1 MNTVNQ
7 TALANL
13 KQNKGKNILTG
24 IAIFLTTLL
33 IFIIPTVGFGQI
45 DAQKAAINEIY
56 PPFHGMYR
64 DVDEKTAGE
73 LSHRAEIETIGLRQD
88 VAQIPIEDGTCAMIY
103 LDEIAWKLNKTELEE
118 GYTPTKKEEIAV
130 SQGILDELGISAG
143 IGDTVSLPFQ
153 VIESG
158 GVGYEKTA
166 EFEITGLLP
175 TSDDQKNQKTYFT
188 LVSREF
194 MEEQQP
200 EADRRYR
207 ALFRI
212 LNADSMTSD
221 EIEGVMK
228 DIAADLGVAEAN
240 VVSNGDYL
248 WANYVDPAFYTGI
261 ALVLLIVVLAGIL
274 TICSIYYISM
284 VYKVQEY
291 GKIKALGATKRQIRQ
306 MVFREGMLVAAIAVP
321 VGLIVGSILSKIG
334 FSYLVRSYAAGNMKE
349 VMARLLEQNQISIW
363 KPWIYL
369 MAVAVTL
376 LSVVISLR
384 CPMQIVSRISPV
396 EAMRYDGNMKT
407 SQKKRKGHR
416 EMSLS
421 SLTSA
426 NLSRN
431 KKRTILTIVTLSL
444 TGIFFMMLS
453 TILSCADPKEIAR
466 SAMFD
471 DLLVVIDSAHG
482 DKMHPEWEWQ
492 SICKNNPLNDDL
504 EKQILEI
511 PGVNKITKSSELT
524 AKLKEL
530 MDGDDLWETSI
541 VGIPEEYA
549 PKMEECIVQGK
560 VTYEE
565 LLGGDKILMDKTML
579 HWAPDWKVGDTLH
592 MILECGDGPVEKSFE
607 IAAIADL
614 PRGLVHYDSFLL
626 PKEVVDELGGYSMDY
641 YWSVGTDKGSTP
653 EAEEQLRTILD
664 NQEFLEMTT
673 YEEEVAENERTAG
686 FSAQIIYVFMAVL
699 GGIGIMNLIN
709 TLINSIY
716 VRRRELGILQAI
728 GLSEKQM
735 VQMLQLE
742 GIFYT
747 AGTLLLSLGIG
758 SLAGYLTFLYAKENR
773 ILGILSYHYP
783 VWQAVFLAA
792 VVLVIQLLLT
802 YLIIRI
808 FRKQSMIERIRFSE

>member
-13 KQNKGKNILTG
+13 RQNKGKNILTG

-33 IFIIPTVGFGQI
+33 VFVIPTIGFGQI

-64 DVDEKTAGE
+64 DVDEQTAGE
-73 LSHRAEIETIGLRQD
+73 LAHRAEIETIGLRQD
-88 VAQIPIEDGTCAMIY
+88 VAQIPIEDGTCPMIY
-103 LDEIAWKLNKTELEE
+103 LDEIAWKLNKTELKE
-118 GYTPTKKEEIAV
+118 GYAPSKKDEIVV
-130 SQGILDELGISAG
+130 SQGVLDELGISAG
-143 IGDTVSLPFQ
+143 IGDTVTLPFQ
-153 VIESG
+153 VIESDG
-158 GVGYEKTA
+158 IGYEKTA

-175 TSDDQKNQKTYFT
+175 TSDDQKNLKTYFT
-188 LVSREF
+188 LVSGEF
-194 MEEQQP
+194 MEEQQS
-200 EADRRYR
+200 EAERRYR
-207 ALFRI
+207 VLFRI
-212 LNADSMTSD
+212 ADADSMTSD
-221 EIEGVMK
+221 EIESIMK
-228 DIAADLGVAEAN
+228 EMAADLGIPEGN
-240 VVSNGDYL
+240 VVANGDYL

-261 ALVLLIVVLAGIL
+261 VLVLFIVVLAGIL
-274 TICSIYYISM
+274 TICSIYYISI

-291 GKIKALGATKRQIRQ
+291 GKIKALGATRRQIRQ

-321 VGLIVGSILSKIG
+321 VGLIVGSILSKAG
-334 FSYLVRSYAAGNMKE
+334 FLYLMRNYGGGLGE
-349 VMARLLEQNQISIW
+349 IMARLFEQHQIFIW

-369 MAVAVTL
+369 LATAVTL
-376 LSVVISLR
+376 LSVAISLC
-384 CPMQIVSRISPV
+384 CPMRIVSRISPV
-396 EAMRYDGNMKT
+396 EAMRYDGNRKT
-407 SQKKRKGHR
+407 SRKKRKGR
-416 EMSLS
+416 KEMRLS
-421 SLTSA
+421 GLTSA

-453 TILSCADPKEIAR
+453 TVLSCADPREIAR

-471 DLLVVIDSAHG
+471 DLLVMIDSAHG
-482 DKMHPEWEWQ
+482 DKMHPEWEWE

-524 AKLKEL
+524 AQLKEL
-530 MDGDDLWETSI
+530 MYGDDLWETSI
-541 VGIPEEYA
+541 IGIPEEYA

-579 HWAPDWKVGDTLH
+579 RWAPDWKVGDTLH
-592 MILECGDGPVEKSFE
+592 TILESEDGPVEKSFE

-614 PRGLVHYDSFLL
+614 PEGMVHYASLLL
-626 PKEVVDELGGYSMDY
+626 PKKVVDELGGYSMDY

-653 EAEEQLRTILD
+653 EAEEQLRTIVD
-664 NQEFLEMTT
+664 SQEFLEMKT
-673 YEEEVAENERTAG
+673 YEEEVAENERNTG

-758 SLAGYLTFLYAKENR
+758 SLAGYLTFLYAKEDR

-783 VWQAVFLAA
+783 IRQAVFLAA
-792 VVLVIQLLLT
+792 VVLVIQLLIT